1 MAPQQTKKSKG
12 NPGKVKPS
20 KGKKVAPPP
29 TVSDEDSN
37 SSHEESEEEKPKPM
51 MVKKNQKS
59 RVQPSKKVKV
69 KEIVKDEDDSEDESM
84 EDDTDSEGENTIPPV
99 ITKEQKNEDEDED
112 ENEDSDEESIT
123 STNKTAEASDSD
135 EDSCDDSS
143 EDEGEDEEVNGKRK
157 KPQKEKPVK
166 KSKTEST
173 VTVFIANLGR
183 ETEAKKL
190 AKLFK
195 KNNIEVTDVRKM
207 PNKSFGYVDLADPS
221 DFDAAVALSGK
232 NIEGQEIRVEKA
244 KEKQKSGSTGSRQ
257 DEDSRTI
264 FVKNLAES
272 VTEALLNDMFEDVD
286 SIRMPSNED
295 GSHRGF
301 AYIVFGTAEQ
311 ATTALEEKQGEDLE
325 GQAIYLDRP
334 RQKGDSFRSP
344 SGGQNRGNNRQKS
357 AERGSSKILFVR
369 NLSFQLDE
377 SSLKQEFEN
386 STSARIMTHADSGKP
401 RGFGFVEFST
411 ADDASK
417 AYDSMQGQEIM
428 GREVFVDFASEKSN
442 GERKSFGGGRGRGGF
457 GGGRGGRG
465 RGGGYGGGR
474 GGGFRGGRGGRGTH
488 KKF

>member
-1 MAPQQTKKSKG
+1 MMKKNKKSIVQSSMKMKQIANDDDDSEDESEDESIEDDSDSEEENT
-12 NPGKVKPS
+12 NPPIITKEQDEDE
-20 KGKKVAPPP
+20 
-29 TVSDEDSN
+29 DEDSD
-37 SSHEESEEEKPKPM
+37 EESVPVTNKMAE
-51 MVKKNQKS
+51 S
-59 RVQPSKKVKV
+59 SGS
-69 KEIVKDEDDSEDESM
+69 DEDDSED
-84 EDDTDSEGENTIPPV
+84 
-99 ITKEQKNEDEDED
+99 
-112 ENEDSDEESIT
+112 
-123 STNKTAEASDSD
+123 
-135 EDSCDDSS
+135 SS
-143 EDEGEDEEVNGKRK
+143 EEEVEDEVNGKRK
-157 KPQKEKPVK
+157 KAQKEKPVK
-166 KSKTEST
+166 KSKTET
-173 VTVFIANLGR
+173 IVTLFIANLGR

-195 KNNIEVTDVRKM
+195 KNNIEVKDARKL
-207 PNKSFGYVDLADPS
+207 PNKTFGYVDLADPS

-232 NIEGQEIRVEKA
+232 SIEGQEIRVEKA

-257 DEDSRTI
+257 DEDSRTL

-272 VTEALLNDMFEDVD
+272 VTEAVLNDLFEDID

-334 RQKGDSFRSP
+334 RQKGNSFKSP
-344 SGGQNRGNNRQKS
+344 SGGQNRGDNRRKS
-357 AERGSSKILFVR
+357 AERGTSKILFVR

-401 RGFGFVEFST
+401 RGFGFVEFSST
-411 ADDASK
+411 EDAAK

-428 GREVFVDFASEKSN
+428 GREVFVDFASDKSD
-442 GERKSFGGGRGRGGF
+442 GGRRSFGGGRGRGGF
-457 GGGRGGRG
+457 GGGRGGQG